1 MFQHVVTFIL
11 WSSYYYTKAGFYTKF
26 GDIFVKYSHKE
37 KSELIITKKKIEYEG
52 ELSNYYN
59 EKLKRRT
66 RHCRKDSFIR
76 EYKIK
81 V

>member
-1 MFQHVVTFIL
+1 MPAFRK
-11 WSSYYYTKAGFYTKF
+11 SG
-26 GDIFVKYSHKE
+26 KYSHKE

-66 RHCRKDSFIR
+66 RPCRKDSFIR

>member
-1 MFQHVVTFIL
+1 MTAFRK
-11 WSSYYYTKAGFYTKF
+11 SG
-26 GDIFVKYSHKE
+26 KYSHKE